1 MVPKTTAT
9 SMRPPSFGMADHG
22 TFWSKPPT
30 PTLFLEW
37 PCCMATTYTYR
48 WWRGAV
54 LSSNHYRKQYRDG
67 PCRTTACSRL
77 PPASARASLP
87 LPAAAHAQRCYDF
100 QCQGS
105 GTTFFRSSSLFSPL
119 RIQRGGARK
128 RRRVIL
134 LRCVG
139 LVPPSLPPSGACL
152 NRGTS

>member
-37 PCCMATTYTYR
+37 PCCMATTYTYG

-67 PCRTTACSRL
+67 PAEQRHGADCLQRPLRSRFRQRL
-77 PPASARASLP
+77 MPSVRGAADK
-87 LPAAAHAQRCYDF
+87 AAH
-100 QCQGS
+100 
-105 GTTFFRSSSLFSPL
+105 L
-119 RIQRGGARK
+119 
-128 RRRVIL
+128 
-134 LRCVG
+134 VG
-139 LVPPSLPPSGACL
+139 
-152 NRGTS
+152 